1 MKGLIDVP
9 GIVVTDNELTD
20 DEWQEAVDCLDYL
33 TARIEDRQLPDW
45 KTRAIVALAMRILY
59 TKDEQ

>member
-1 MKGLIDVP
+1 MKGLVEVP

-20 DEWQEAVDCLDYL
+20 DEWQESVDCLDYL
-33 TARIEDRQLPDW
+33 TARIEDRRLQDW

-59 TKDEQ
+59 TQDEQ

>member
-1 MKGLIDVP
+1 MNGLIEVP

-33 TARIEDRQLPDW
+33 TARIENKQITDW

-59 TKDEQ
+59 TRDEQ